1 MNMGR
6 FATANDHQRRLMA
19 VAVEQFLRTGG
30 ASVELVQAGPGEWR
44 VDWQRQR
51 PREQL
56 VLATIYTEREPE
68 ARAAL
73 IGAVWDSLH
82 GAGNLD
88 AASLTESYQ

>member
-1 MNMGR
+1 MIMGR
-6 FATANDHQRRLMA
+6 FALATNSQRRLMV
-19 VAVEQFLRTGG
+19 VAVEKFLQFGG
-30 ASVELVQAGPGEWR
+30 AKLELVQAAPGEWR
-44 VDWQRQR
+44 VDLQRQR

-82 GAGNLD
+82 GAGHFDGAPHL
-88 AASLTESYQ
+88 ESYQ